1 VHDLELAADLRV
13 LVFFALS
20 SNAPAQPT
28 QNRYSASPSS
38 PSNTGT
44 SKSRPSVHARRSLA
58 FWPHGL
64 PLFSRFLN
72 MPPSSDGK
80 FDSISTW

>member
-1 VHDLELAADLRV
+1 MCSSSATARV
-13 LVFFALS
+13 VFFARS

-28 QNRYSASPSS
+28 QNRYSASPMS

-44 SKSRPSVHARRSLA
+44 SKSRSSVQASRSLA

-72 MPPSSDGK
+72 MPFSSLGND
-80 FDSISTW
+80 DSIITW